1 MKKGR
6 DVFNAIEGGN
16 DLSNIS
22 RILKSVKKKINAG
35 NYNDLND
42 LSNETVHSAAV
53 NQDSLNIIVAVLVYS
68 LSKVLQKEN
77 YRKMDG
83 WMKFEALLLKN
94 LDLMILA
101 SNKNDRENL
110 ILYAGEIRHVLNTFS
125 GNLGSYIKDI
135 FRKAEINKA
144 FRLYEHGLSVQKT
157 AKLLGV
163 SLWDLSSYIGQ
174 SRISEAKVSISLPV
188 RERVKYIEEF
198 FK

>member
-1 MKKGR
+1 MKKIKN
-6 DVFNAIEGGN
+6 VFNAIEIEN
-16 DLSNIS
+16 DLTNIS
-22 RILKSVKKKINAG
+22 RILKSVKKRISAG
-35 NYNDLND
+35 SYNELKD

-53 NQDSLNIIVAVLVYS
+53 SQDSLNIIIAVLVYS

-83 WMKFEALLLKN
+83 WKEFEGTLLKN

-101 SNKNDRENL
+101 SDKNDKENL
-110 ILYAGEIRHVLNTFS
+110 ILYAGEIRQVLNTFS
-125 GNLGSYIKDI
+125 GNLGTYIKDI

-144 FRLYEHGLSVQKT
+144 FCLYEHGLSVQKT

-174 SRISEAKVSISLPV
+174 SRISEAKISVSLPV
-188 RERVKYIEEF
+188 RERIKYVEEF
-198 FK
+198 F